1 MNVMRVIWPS
11 GQAALVGLLLA
22 LSQAAIADP
31 LEAAR
36 ECAAEPSR
44 LERLGCYDAL
54 FQDLDEAADEVGLPP
69 LWHAIERLEAGRD
82 ADDFSLRVDARNGDV
97 LLSAPA
103 RGTTPPRPL
112 LVIACEKSITR
123 FQLHLP
129 EALDV
134 PRAELTMGAGGRALS
149 QAWRVRDAGHVVSGG
164 RGLPAIETLRQ
175 LLDADEL
182 LLASEVATLDGLRF
196 DIGELRQRIQP
207 LRDSCRW

>member
-11 GQAALVGLLLA
+11 GPAALLGLLIA
-22 LSQAAIADP
+22 LSQAALGDT

-54 FQDLDEAADEVGLPP
+54 FQDLDEEADDVGLPP
-69 LWHAIERLEAGRD
+69 LWHAIERLEAGRG
-82 ADDFSLRVDARNGDV
+82 ADDFSLRVDARNGEV

-129 EALDV
+129 EALGV
-134 PRAELTMGAGGRALS
+134 PRAELVLNAGGRALN
-149 QAWRVRDAGHVVSGG
+149 QAWRVRDGGHVLSGG

-182 LLASEVATLDGLRF
+182 LLDSEVAALDRLRF